1 MARPVVEQLVKH
13 GSTNAVL
20 LFDGLDESPFLAR
33 KRGALQHF
41 FNFFNSVRIPVV
53 LTARTEFWNQR
64 KDDLRETWGKVGE
77 HKGGIRKHVR
87 QVELIDW
94 QIPQMTEFARRYS
107 ATLNHGASARIGH
120 LIATLEDGAYAT
132 YYGDIPR
139 RPLFLRMIVDTVA
152 SGDIHRLRRA
162 ELFLEWALLKVKR
175 DIHEPQRWGTSGR
188 GPIAN
193 ETATRDTIELSFAA
207 LDMAA
212 RLMTERADDQLVL
225 LPTCNL
231 RALAELVP
239 PLSTIADLTGLGLNS
254 LLVPVETPPPQPL
267 RLRFAHLLFQEFFL
281 ARYIAAHATE
291 FHDIHVPTET
301 AKFLNE
307 MREEPGRIEDGA

>member
-1 MARPVVEQLVKH
+1 
-13 GSTNAVL
+13 
-20 LFDGLDESPFLAR
+20 
-33 KRGALQHF
+33 
-41 FNFFNSVRIPVV
+41 
-53 LTARTEFWNQR
+53 
-64 KDDLRETWGKVGE
+64 
-77 HKGGIRKHVR
+77 
-87 QVELIDW
+87 
-94 QIPQMTEFARRYS
+94 MTEFARRYS

-254 LLVPVETPPPQPL
+254 LLVPV
-267 RLRFAHLLFQEFFL
+267 
-281 ARYIAAHATE
+281 
-291 FHDIHVPTET
+291 
-301 AKFLNE
+301 
-307 MREEPGRIEDGA
+307 